1 MDAGWILVLVLV
13 GWVLEAVGLGAGWL
27 LADDMVIKGK
37 GVTDDHRET
46 MMMLMIR
53 IMTIKKRKEREKKTR

>member
-1 MDAGWILVLVLV
+1 MEVV
-13 GWVLEAVGLGAGWL
+13 GSIGVGWL
-27 LADDMVIKGK
+27 LVDDMVIKGK

-46 MMMLMIR
+46 MMMMLMIR

>member
-1 MDAGWILVLVLV
+1 MVLVLV
-13 GWVLEAVGLGAGWL
+13 GWVLEVVGSIGVGWL

-46 MMMLMIR
+46 MMMMLMIR
-53 IMTIKKRKEREKKTR
+53 IMTIKKRKEREKKMR